1 MNFKQAYS
9 KLLEGKKIRRKGWKG
24 YYVLDKNI
32 IFSADETSIL
42 GIAVE
47 SVLANDWE
55 VVEESKVWSPKKGEK
70 YWYIYNAGDIVDD
83 TNDNSKTDEDRFS
96 IGNCFKTQEEA
107 KHMVEKLKV
116 IKELKDF
123 ALENNEEE
131 IDWNNVEQDK
141 YTLVLRDTDNY
152 KRILE
157 FNAPLFEQGSPF
169 NICFTSEEICKQAA
183 EKVGIERILKYYFD
197 IEEKQ

>member
-32 IFSADETSIL
+32 IFSADETAIL

-116 IKELKDF
+116 IKELKEF
-123 ALENNEEE
+123 ALENNKEE
-131 IDWNNVEQDK
+131 IDWNNEKQKK
-141 YTLVLRDTDNY
+141 YSFNYNLRS
-152 KRILE
+152 KE
-157 FNAPLFEQGSPF
+157 FYFITNLCIKESPASVY
-169 NICFTSEEICKQAA
+169 FTSEELVKQAI
-183 EKVGIERILKYYFD
+183 EKIGEDQIKKYYFD